1 MDSILIQVQSQDF
14 DVAQEY
20 RALQQRS
27 SEAGAIV
34 FFVGLVRDFDAS
46 GKLDG
51 LILEHYPGMTE
62 QSLHGIV
69 QKAADR
75 WSILGMTVIHRV
87 GRLHNH
93 DQIVLVAVSSR
104 HRQDSFDAA
113 CFVMDYLKTEV
124 PIWKKSV
131 TASGVENW
139 VDAKASDQASRDR
152 W

>member
-1 MDSILIQVQSQDF
+1 MDAIRIQVQSQDF

-20 RALQQRS
+20 QGLQQRS
-27 SEAGAIV
+27 GEAGAIV

-69 QKAADR
+69 QKAMRR

-87 GRLHNH
+87 GRLRNH
-93 DQIVLVAVSSR
+93 EQIVLVAVSSH

-113 CFVMDYLKTEV
+113 RFVMDYLKTEV

-131 TASGVENW
+131 TANGEEAW
-139 VDAKASDQASRDR
+139 VDAKSSDQASRER